1 MPCGNY
7 DAYDYFSIKYL
18 KDFSLKNVY
27 PSWTVLFIG
36 IAIAGLTAPVSG
48 YFS

>member
-1 MPCGNY
+1 MTHMII
-7 DAYDYFSIKYL
+7 FSIKYL